1 MKVSMP
7 RFLAIVLLHSS
18 FLLMDPKII
27 DSNKIKEQLKPEILS
42 RLETDVRY
50 KEIRLTCQV
59 LTTL

>member
-7 RFLAIVLLHSS
+7 RFLGHCTFALIFSVNGL
-18 FLLMDPKII
+18 KII